1 MWGKSVWIRYL
12 HSSCIWIAWIIW
24 CSDIFILSKCIWQI
38 CNVLQIYDW
47 TSCSDF
53 SSTWI

>member
-24 CSDIFILSKCIWQI
+24 CNNIFILSKCIWQI

-47 TSCSDF
+47 TSYSDF